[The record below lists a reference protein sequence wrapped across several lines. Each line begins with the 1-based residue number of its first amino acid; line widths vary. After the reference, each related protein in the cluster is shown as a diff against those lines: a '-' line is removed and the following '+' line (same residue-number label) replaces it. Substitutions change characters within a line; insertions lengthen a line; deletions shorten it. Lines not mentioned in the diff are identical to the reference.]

1 MKNAFPATNEGP
13 RPHFGNSF
21 QIDVCCPNGVL
32 EAVECDCI
40 IFHCPDHM
48 TLCIKDG
55 EVLAARTN
63 GIRQ

>member
-1 MKNAFPATNEGP
+1 MKNVFPVVSGAPQP
-13 RPHFGNSF
+13 RFGNRF
-21 QIDVCCPNGVL
+21 VTTICCGNGIL
-32 EAVECDCI
+32 EEHEGCM
-40 IFHCPDHM
+40 IFHCAEHM

>member
-1 MKNAFPATNEGP
+1 MIKQTREGP
-13 RPHFGNSF
+13 LPPFGNSF
-21 QIDVCCPNGVL
+21 QIEVCCDNGVL
-32 EAVECDCI
+32 EAVECGCL
-40 IFHCPDHM
+40 IFHCPEHM